1 MRVLVIDL
9 NNFSRY
15 PTLSVGYLTSVL
27 RKNEIEVDILSPFAK
42 GVAGYPRLTQARRR
56 ELYLNFL
63 KHWTAVTPSKL
74 VKRIR
79 KFIQQALHPGGSE
92 DKKVILEYL
101 QELLLKKP
109 DVVLISAYTM
119 YYDITCEISKLCQQ
133 DGIPVVIGGSAF
145 VYQEIAALWHDI
157 PGVTAV
163 YAGEPETQLI
173 PLIADVIKGNELNV
187 YPGVYKAE
195 QQSIDIALPLLNL
208 DKLPF
213 PDFSDFPWHAYPNK
227 VIPLM
232 TGRGCEWDICTFC
245 SDVSTA
251 SGRSFRSRNIDNVI
265 EEMRFQS
272 TQFGSQL
279 FVFLDLKL
287 NSDLVLW
294 RELIERIPKEFPNA
308 QWTASVHVD
317 SRMDNGLSKAD
328 LQKAA
333 KAGLVRITCGLESG
347 SPRMLK
353 LMAKGIK
360 LDRVSTFLKD
370 AHDAGI
376 SVRMTAIIG
385 YPGEEVNDVMLTR
398 QFIVQHT
405 PYIERIML
413 NRFTL
418 MPDTPVARMLANNS
432 AKFPEISVQQLDV
445 NSATIR
451 HSNAKLAKK
460 SYYWAAFRLMRAVH
474 DINKK
479 PLKPSAREFEGVM

>member
-27 RKNEIEVDILSPFAK
+27 RKNNIEVDILSPFAK

-74 VKRIR
+74 VKRVR

-145 VYQEIAALWHDI
+145 VYQEISALWQDI

-163 YAGEPETQLI
+163 YAGEPESQLI
-173 PLIADVIKGNELNV
+173 HLIADVINGKELNV

-195 QQSIDIALPLLNL
+195 QQSIDIAPPLVNL

-272 TQFGSQL
+272 TQLGSQL

-370 AHDAGI
+370 AHESGI

-385 YPGEEVNDVMLTR
+385 YPGEEVIDVNLTR
-398 QFIVQHT
+398 QFIAQHT

-418 MPDTPVARMLANNS
+418 MPDTPVARLLANNS
-432 AKFPEISVQQLDV
+432 AKYPEIRVQQLDV
-445 NSATIR
+445 NSATLR
-451 HSNAKLAKK
+451 HFNAKLAQK
-460 SYYWAAFRLMRAVH
+460 SYYWAAFRLMGAVH

>member
-9 NNFSRY
+9 NNFSRN

-74 VKRIR
+74 VKRVR

-109 DVVLISAYTM
+109 DVVLSSAYTM
-119 YYDITCEISKLCQQ
+119 YYDISCEISKLCQQ

-145 VYQEIAALWHDI
+145 VYQEIAALWHEI

>member
-1 MRVLVIDL
+1 MRALVIDL

-27 RKNEIEVDILSPFAK
+27 RTNQIDVDILSPFAK

-63 KHWTAVTPSKL
+63 KHWTAVTPNKTL
-74 VKRIR
+74 KRIR
-79 KFIQQALHPGGSE
+79 KIIQQIFHPGGSE

-101 QELLLKKP
+101 DELLNNTP

-119 YYDITCEISKLCQQ
+119 YYDISYAIGEICQPR
-133 DGIPVVIGGSAF
+133 GIPVIIGGSAF
-145 VYQEIAALWHDI
+145 VHPEVAALWHNI
-157 PGVTAV
+157 PGVSAV
-163 YAGEPETQLI
+163 YAGEPEPHLISLINDLLAGKDISAYRGLYKPTQQMVDVAP
-173 PLIADVIKGNELNV
+173 PLV
-187 YPGVYKAE
+187 
-195 QQSIDIALPLLNL
+195 AL
-208 DKLPF
+208 DQLPF

-232 TGRGCEWDICTFC
+232 TGRGCEWDIYTFC
-245 SDVSTA
+245 SDVSSA
-251 SGRSFRSRNIDNVI
+251 SGRTFRSRSIENVI
-265 EEMRFQS
+265 DEMRFQS
-272 TQFGSQL
+272 AQFATEL

-287 NSDLVLW
+287 NSDLFLW

-308 QWTASVHVD
+308 LWTASIHVD

-347 SPRMLK
+347 SARMLK
-353 LMAKGIK
+353 QMAKGIK
-360 LDRVSTFLKD
+360 LDRLSRFLQD
-370 AHDAGI
+370 AHEAGI

-385 YPGEEVNDVMLTR
+385 YPGEEVADVELTTE
-398 QFIVQHT
+398 FIAKHT

-418 MPDTPVARMLANNS
+418 MPKTPIAKQLANNS
-432 AKFPEISVQQLDV
+432 DKYPEFSIKQFDV
-445 NSATIR
+445 NSATIS
-451 HSNAKLAKK
+451 HSNTKLSTR
-460 SYYWAAFRLMRAVH
+460 SYYWAAFRLMKAVH
-474 DINKK
+474 GINKK

>member
-27 RKNEIEVDILSPFAK
+27 RKNDIEVDILSPFAK

-63 KHWTAVTPSKL
+63 KHWTAVTPSKTL
-74 VKRIR
+74 KRVR
-79 KFIQQALHPGGSE
+79 KVFQQRVRPGGSE
-92 DKKVILEYL
+92 DKKVILDYL
-101 QELLLKKP
+101 HELLIKKP

-119 YYDITCEISKLCQQ
+119 YYDITHEISAICQQ
-133 DGIPVVIGGSAF
+133 QGTPVIVGGSAF
-145 VYQEIAALWHDI
+145 VYQEIAALWHEI

-163 YAGEPETQLI
+163 YAGEPEAQLLT
-173 PLIADVIKGNELNV
+173 LIADVVAGKDLSA
-187 YPGVYKAE
+187 YPGVYKAD
-195 QQSIDIALPLLNL
+195 QQSVDIAPPLVAL
-208 DKLPF
+208 DQLPF
-213 PDFSDFPWHAYPNK
+213 PDYSDFPWQAYPNK

-251 SGRSFRSRNIDNVI
+251 SGRSFRSRSIENVI

-272 TQFGSQL
+272 TQFGTQL

-287 NSDLVLW
+287 NSDLSLW

-308 QWTASVHVD
+308 LWTASIHVD
-317 SRMDNGLSKAD
+317 SRMDNGLSKDD

-370 AHDAGI
+370 AHEAGI

-385 YPGEEVNDVMLTR
+385 YPGEEVTDVELTR
-398 QFIVQHT
+398 QFIAKHT
-405 PYIERIML
+405 QYIERIML

-418 MPDTPVARMLANNS
+418 MPDTPVAKQLANH
-432 AKFPEISVQQLDV
+432 ADKYPEISIQQLDV
-445 NSATIR
+445 HSGTIG
-451 HSNAKLAKK
+451 HNNIKLATKP
-460 SYYWAAFRLMRAVH
+460 YYWAAFRLMSAVH